1 MVNLAKEP
9 PTPTVPIAALLS
21 ADFSQATNIVTQT
34 ITRIKNIFHVIV
46 LKVITAIVAH
56 RIFFPT
62 NNNTFF
68 KSTHS

>member
-34 ITRIKNIFHVIV
+34 ITRIKNIFSC
-46 LKVITAIVAH
+46 
-56 RIFFPT
+56 
-62 NNNTFF
+62 NSF
-68 KSTHS
+68 KSYNSHCSSQNLFPNQ